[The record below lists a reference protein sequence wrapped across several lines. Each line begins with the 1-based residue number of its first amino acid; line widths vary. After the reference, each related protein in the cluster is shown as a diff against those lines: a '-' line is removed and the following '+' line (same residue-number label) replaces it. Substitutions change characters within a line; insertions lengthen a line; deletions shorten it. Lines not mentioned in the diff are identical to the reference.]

1 MLITNTALNRF
12 HFYIWTN
19 IVELRVNTG
28 EHGNSAAGS
37 ESESDMTFLCFA
49 EIVNLIVGIL
59 LYKKNVLIFDDVMT
73 SSNTLQAAFQQVEK
87 YHPKQIKALVLACPH
102 IDYFKK

>member
-1 MLITNTALNRF
+1 MLITNTAFNRF
-12 HFYIWTN
+12 HFYTWTN
-19 IVELRVNTG
+19 IVELWINIG

-59 LYKKNVLIFDDVMT
+59 LYKKNVFCC
-73 SSNTLQAAFQQVEK
+73 VE
-87 YHPKQIKALVLACPH
+87 
-102 IDYFKK
+102 IDFAGRGWVPVSPGTVE

>member
-1 MLITNTALNRF
+1 MLITNTAFNRF
-12 HFYIWTN
+12 HFYTWTN

-59 LYKKNVLIFDDVMT
+59 LYKKNVFCC
-73 SSNTLQAAFQQVEK
+73 VEIDFAG
-87 YHPKQIKALVLACPH
+87 QGLGASQSGNDRIAECRALFPA
-102 IDYFKK
+102 

>member
-1 MLITNTALNRF
+1 MLITNTSLNRF
-12 HFYIWTN
+12 HFYTWTN

-37 ESESDMTFLCFA
+37 KSESDMTFLCFA

-59 LYKKNVLIFDDVMT
+59 LYKKNVFCC
-73 SSNTLQAAFQQVEK
+73 VE
-87 YHPKQIKALVLACPH
+87 
-102 IDYFKK
+102 IDFAGRGWVPVSPGTVE

>member
-1 MLITNTALNRF
+1 MKPTSRKTNNNTWPPRAAF
-12 HFYIWTN
+12 FISMGIQAN
-19 IVELRVNTG
+19 IKRCEL
-28 EHGNSAAGS
+28 
-37 ESESDMTFLCFA
+37 
-49 EIVNLIVGIL
+49 
-59 LYKKNVLIFDDVMT
+59 DVMT